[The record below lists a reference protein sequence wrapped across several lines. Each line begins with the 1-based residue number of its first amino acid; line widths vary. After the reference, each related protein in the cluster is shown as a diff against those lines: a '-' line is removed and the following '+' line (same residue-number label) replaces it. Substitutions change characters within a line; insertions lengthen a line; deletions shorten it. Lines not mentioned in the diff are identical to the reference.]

1 MPTPRLAWT
10 VTEGYPAK
18 KDGGSSFLAGTFS
31 GLAAPLP
38 RSVRPRRPWKP
49 SGSPSRPA
57 RPKGQ
62 WKVYEGAEVTEEEA
76 KAQVTMS
83 EPVIGALRELLED
96 VSERAERSSR
106 EAGTRGPVCYD
117 AAS

>member
-76 KAQVTMS
+76 LAYAVA
-83 EPVIGALRELLED
+83 EVVLERPVGEGRGMDDDVALAGPALE
-96 VSERAERSSR
+96 ER
-106 EAGTRGPVCYD
+106 THLP
-117 AAS
+117 